1 MLLLDNREIIKIWT
15 QDEVH
20 DSANTNENVN
30 DISDLGEMSPQV
42 KELISKLQSSLSSVK
57 KVKIK
62 MPLQLFTLASL
73 KAKLLEMYFTL

>member
-1 MLLLDNREIIKIWT
+1 MLLLDNNEIIKIWT

-30 DISDLGEMSPQV
+30 DISDLGDMSPQV

-57 KVKIK
+57 KVKMK
-62 MPLQLFTLASL
+62 MPFTTIYFS
-73 KAKLLEMYFTL
+73 KFKDRLLEMYFTM

>member
-1 MLLLDNREIIKIWT
+1 MLLLDNNEIIKIWT

-62 MPLQLFTLASL
+62 MPSQLAKL
-73 KAKLLEMYFTL
+73 KAKLLEMYFTF